1 MGEFG
6 SYKLLIRETHI
17 DSYGHVN
24 NATYLSLY
32 EEARWEA
39 ITPRGFGFKD
49 IHRIQQGPVILEVNI
64 KFLKEIRLRETI
76 TIVSSIMDYQGKV
89 GHMKQQMIKDD
100 GSVAS
105 EAIFTFGLFDL
116 KERKMILPTP
126 EWKKACGME

>member
-49 IHRIQQGPVILEVNI
+49 IHRLQQGPVILEVNI
-64 KFLKEIRLRETI
+64 KFLKEIRLRENI
-76 TIVSSIMDYQGKV
+76 TIVSSIMDYQGKI

-105 EAIFTFGLFDL
+105 EAVFTFGLFDL

-126 EWKKACGME
+126 EWKKACGLE